1 MKNNNSI
8 RAFIVAAVAAITLGA
23 TAVTMTNC
31 FSSGAENNADTDT
44 AVVAGSNVTDS
55 VVVNGR
61 VWTAEMWADSVMKT
75 LSPRKRVA
83 QLFIPRWDIK
93 GTCTPASVMKRE
105 VCDEGVG
112 GIIIGPGTVNQ
123 YADLI
128 NQYQKLAEVPL
139 LFTIDGE
146 WGPAMRIA
154 EAPRFPHNIALGAIQ
169 DTKLIEEF
177 GKEAARECREA
188 GIQVDFAPVLDVN
201 SNPDNPVIGFRSFGE
216 NPQRVAELGAAF
228 IRGMESEGVMSVGKH
243 FPGHGDTSVDS
254 HKALPTVTHSRQVLE
269 EVDFL
274 PFKVAVDAGMSG
286 IMIGHLRVPSLDA
299 SGTPASLS
307 KKITTDIVRNE
318 LGFKGL
324 IFTDALAMKGAA
336 QKGENNCVSAFLAG
350 ADMLLGPASPFE
362 DIQAMMNA
370 IKSGKIRQED
380 VDARCRKV
388 LIYKFKLGLVNSR
401 FVKKEGLVSRLNS
414 PEAKAL
420 NDRLAKAAITVIK
433 NADTILPLNMADR
446 NNVVVISLGA
456 GADNAFAT
464 TCKTYGAVKGFA
476 VNTEA
481 EAAKAIAAAKE
492 AQVVIV
498 GVFKNNA
505 VCTGVFKRLTTS
517 PSKVVPVFFVNPFK
531 LKGFG
536 NLQSLPTLVM
546 AYDDTKEL
554 EAAGAQA
561 LFGAIDVTGLFPA
574 NVAGVANIG
583 EGVSLKKKD

>member
-31 FSSGAENNADTDT
+31 FSSSADKSSDT
-44 AVVAGSNVTDS
+44 LDVADLNGLTDS
-55 VVVNGR
+55 IVVDGEVF
-61 VWTAEMWADSVMKT
+61 TAESWADSVMKT

-93 GTCTPASVMKRE
+93 GTCTPASVMKKE

-112 GIIIGPGTVNQ
+112 GIIIGPGSVNQ

-146 WGPAMRIA
+146 WGPSMRIA

-177 GKEAARECREA
+177 GKEAARECREV
-188 GIQVDFAPVLDVN
+188 GIQIDFAPVLDVN

-216 NPQRVAELGAAF
+216 NPRRVAELGAAF
-228 IRGMESEGVMSVGKH
+228 IKGMEAEGVMSVGKH

-254 HKALPTVTHSRQVLE
+254 HKALPTVTHSREVLE
-269 EVDFL
+269 QIDFL
-274 PFKVAVDAGMSG
+274 PFKVAVGAGMSG

-299 SGTPASLS
+299 SGVPASMS
-307 KKITTDIVRNE
+307 HKITTDVVRNE

-324 IFTDALAMKGAA
+324 IFTDALAMKGATL
-336 QKGENNCVSAFLAG
+336 KGENNCVSAFIAG

-370 IKSGKIRQED
+370 IKSGKIKQEE
-380 VDARCRKV
+380 VDARCRRV

-401 FVKKEGLVSRLNS
+401 FVKKEGLVNRLNS

-420 NDRLAKAAITVIK
+420 NDRLAKAAITVVK
-433 NADTILPLNMADR
+433 NSDNILPVNTAGKK
-446 NNVVVISLGA
+446 NVVVISLGA
-456 GADNAFAT
+456 GADNTFAL
-464 TCKTYGAVKGFA
+464 TCKTYGITNSYS

-481 EAAKAIAAAKE
+481 EAAKSVAAAKDAE
-492 AQVVIV
+492 AVIV

-505 VCTGVFKRLTTS
+505 VSAGAFKRLMS
-517 PSKVVPVFFVNPFK
+517 EPSKVVPVFFVNPFK
-531 LKGFG
+531 LKPFG
-536 NLQSLPTLVM
+536 DLQTLPTLVM

-554 EAAGAQA
+554 ESAGAQA
-561 LFGAIDVTGLFPA
+561 VFGAIDVTGRFPA
-574 NVAGVANIG
+574 NIPGLAKMG
-583 EGVSLKKKD
+583 EGISLKKKD

>member
-8 RAFIVAAVAAITLGA
+8 RAFIVAAIAVITLGA
-23 TAVTMTNC
+23 AAVTMTNC
-31 FSSGAENNADTDT
+31 FSSSSERSADT
-44 AVVAGSNVTDS
+44 AVAVTEGLTDS
-55 VVVNGR
+55 IVVEGKT
-61 VWTAEMWADSVMKT
+61 WTAEAWADSVMKT

-112 GIIIGPGTVNQ
+112 GIIIGPGSVNQ

-177 GKEAARECREA
+177 GKEVAKECKLV
-188 GIQVDFAPVLDVN
+188 GIQVDFAPDLDVN

-228 IRGMESEGVMSVGKH
+228 VKGMESEGVMSVGKH

-254 HKALPTVTHSRQVLE
+254 HKALPTVTHSREVLE
-269 EVDFL
+269 KVDFL
-274 PFKVAVDAGMSG
+274 PFKVAIDAGMSG
-286 IMIGHLRVPSLDA
+286 IMMGHLRVPALDA
-299 SGTPASLS
+299 SGTPASMS
-307 KKITTDIVRNE
+307 HKITTDIVRKE

-336 QKGENNCVSAFLAG
+336 QKGENNCVNAFLAG
-350 ADMLLGPASPFE
+350 ADMLLGPAAPFE

-370 IKSGKIRQED
+370 IKSGKIKQAD
-380 VDARCRKV
+380 VDSRCRKV
-388 LIYKFKLGLVNSR
+388 LIYKFKLGLVNNR

-420 NDRLAKAAITVIK
+420 NDRLAKAAITVVK
-433 NADTILPLNMADR
+433 NSDTILPVNMVGK

-456 GADNAFAT
+456 GADNTFAT
-464 TCKTYGAVKGFA
+464 TCKTYGATKSVA

-481 EAAKAIAAAKE
+481 DVAKALTAAKD
-492 AQVVIV
+492 AQVAIV

-505 VCTGVFKRLTTS
+505 LCCSAFKRLTAA
-517 PSKVVPVFFVNPFK
+517 PAKVVPVFFVNPFK

-536 NLQSLPTLVM
+536 NLQGLPTLVM
-546 AYDDTKEL
+546 ANDDTKEL
-554 EAAGAQA
+554 ESAGAQA
-561 LFGAIDVTGLFPA
+561 VFGAIDVTGRFPA
-574 NVAGVANIG
+574 NIPGVAKIG

>member
-31 FSSGAENNADTDT
+31 FSSSADKSSDT
-44 AVVAGSNVTDS
+44 LDVADLNGLTDS
-55 VVVNGR
+55 IVVDGEVF
-61 VWTAEMWADSVMKT
+61 TAESWADSVMKT

-93 GTCTPASVMKRE
+93 GTCTPASVMKKE

-112 GIIIGPGTVNQ
+112 GIIIGPGSVNQ

-146 WGPAMRIA
+146 WGPSMRIA

-177 GKEAARECREA
+177 GKEAARECREV
-188 GIQVDFAPVLDVN
+188 GIQIDFAPVLDVN

-216 NPQRVAELGAAF
+216 NPRRVAELGAAF
-228 IRGMESEGVMSVGKH
+228 IKGMEAEGVMSVGKH

-254 HKALPTVTHSRQVLE
+254 HKALPTVTHSREVLE
-269 EVDFL
+269 QIDFL
-274 PFKVAVDAGMSG
+274 PFKVAVGAGMSG

-299 SGTPASLS
+299 SGVPASMS
-307 KKITTDIVRNE
+307 HKITTDIVRNE

-324 IFTDALAMKGAA
+324 IFTDALAMKGAT
-336 QKGENNCVSAFLAG
+336 QTGENNCVNAFIAG

-370 IKSGKIRQED
+370 IKSGKIKQEE
-380 VDARCRKV
+380 VDARCRRV

-401 FVKKEGLVSRLNS
+401 FVKKEGLVNRLNS

-420 NDRLAKAAITVIK
+420 NDRLAKAAITVVK
-433 NADTILPLNMADR
+433 NSDNILPVNTAGKK
-446 NNVVVISLGA
+446 NVVVISLGA
-456 GADNAFAT
+456 GAHNTFAS
-464 TCKTYGAVKGFA
+464 TCKTYGIAKSYS

-481 EAAKAIAAAKE
+481 EAAKSVAAAKDAE
-492 AQVVIV
+492 AVIV

-505 VCTGVFKRLTTS
+505 VCARAFKRLMSDT
-517 PSKVVPVFFVNPFK
+517 SKVVPVFFVNPFK
-531 LKGFG
+531 LKPFG
-536 NLQSLPTLVM
+536 NLQTLPTLVM

-554 EAAGAQA
+554 ESAGAQA
-561 LFGAIDVTGLFPA
+561 VFGAIDVTGRFPA
-574 NVAGVANIG
+574 NIPGVAKMG
-583 EGVSLKKKD
+583 EGISLKKKD

>member
-31 FSSGAENNADTDT
+31 FSSSADKSSDT
-44 AVVAGSNVTDS
+44 LEVADLNGLTDS
-55 VVVNGR
+55 IVVDGEVL
-61 VWTAEMWADSVMKT
+61 TAESWADSVMKT

-93 GTCTPASVMKRE
+93 GTCTPASVMKKE

-112 GIIIGPGTVNQ
+112 GIIIGPGSVNQ

-146 WGPAMRIA
+146 WGPSMRIA

-177 GKEAARECREA
+177 GKEAARECREV
-188 GIQVDFAPVLDVN
+188 GIQIDFAPVLDVN

-216 NPQRVAELGAAF
+216 NPRRVAELGAAF
-228 IRGMESEGVMSVGKH
+228 IKGMEAEGVMSVGKH

-254 HKALPTVTHSRQVLE
+254 HKALPTVTHSREVLE
-269 EVDFL
+269 QIDFL
-274 PFKVAVDAGMSG
+274 PFKVAVGAGMSG

-299 SGTPASLS
+299 SGVPASMS
-307 KKITTDIVRNE
+307 HKITTDVVRNE

-324 IFTDALAMKGAA
+324 IFTDALAMKGATL
-336 QKGENNCVSAFLAG
+336 KGENNCVSAFIAG

-370 IKSGKIRQED
+370 IKSGKIKQEE
-380 VDARCRKV
+380 VDARCRRV

-401 FVKKEGLVSRLNS
+401 FVKKEGLVNRLNS

-420 NDRLAKAAITVIK
+420 NDRLAKAAITVVK
-433 NADTILPLNMADR
+433 NSDNILPVSTAGKK
-446 NNVVVISLGA
+446 NVVVISLGA
-456 GADNAFAT
+456 GADNTFAL
-464 TCKTYGAVKGFA
+464 TCKTYGITNSYS

-481 EAAKAIAAAKE
+481 EAAKAVAAAKDAE
-492 AQVVIV
+492 AIIV

-505 VCTGVFKRLTTS
+505 VCAGAFKRLMS
-517 PSKVVPVFFVNPFK
+517 EPSKVVPVFFVNPFK
-531 LKGFG
+531 LKPFG
-536 NLQSLPTLVM
+536 NLQTLPTLVM

-554 EAAGAQA
+554 ESAGAQA
-561 LFGAIDVTGLFPA
+561 VFGAIDVTGRFPA
-574 NVAGVANIG
+574 NIPGVAKMG
-583 EGVSLKKKD
+583 EGISLKKKD

>member
-31 FSSGAENNADTDT
+31 FSSSADKSSDT
-44 AVVAGSNVTDS
+44 LDVADLNGLTDS
-55 VVVNGR
+55 IVADGEVF
-61 VWTAEMWADSVMKT
+61 TAESWADSVMKT

-93 GTCTPASVMKRE
+93 GTCTPASVMKKE

-112 GIIIGPGTVNQ
+112 GIIIGPGSVNQ

-146 WGPAMRIA
+146 WGPSMRIA

-177 GKEAARECREA
+177 GKEAARECREV
-188 GIQVDFAPVLDVN
+188 GIQIDFAPVLDVN

-216 NPQRVAELGAAF
+216 NPRRVAELGAAF
-228 IRGMESEGVMSVGKH
+228 IKGMEAEGVMSVGKH

-254 HKALPTVTHSRQVLE
+254 HKALPTVTHSREVLE
-269 EVDFL
+269 QVDFL
-274 PFKVAVDAGMSG
+274 PFKVAVGAGMSG

-299 SGTPASLS
+299 SGVPASMS
-307 KKITTDIVRNE
+307 HKITTDVVRNE

-324 IFTDALAMKGAA
+324 IFTDALAMKGATL
-336 QKGENNCVSAFLAG
+336 KGENNCVSAFIAG

-370 IKSGKIRQED
+370 IKSGKIKQEE
-380 VDARCRKV
+380 VDARCRRV

-401 FVKKEGLVSRLNS
+401 FVKKEGLVNRLNS

-420 NDRLAKAAITVIK
+420 NDRLAKAAITVVK
-433 NADTILPLNMADR
+433 NSDNILPVNTAGKK
-446 NNVVVISLGA
+446 NVVVISLGA
-456 GADNAFAT
+456 GADNTFAS
-464 TCKTYGAVKGFA
+464 TCKTYGISKSYS

-481 EAAKAIAAAKE
+481 EAAKSVAAAKDAE
-492 AQVVIV
+492 AVIV

-505 VCTGVFKRLTTS
+505 VSAGAFKRLMS
-517 PSKVVPVFFVNPFK
+517 EPSKVVPVFFVNPFK
-531 LKGFG
+531 LKPFG
-536 NLQSLPTLVM
+536 DLQTLPTLVM

-554 EAAGAQA
+554 ESAGAQA
-561 LFGAIDVTGLFPA
+561 VFGAIDVTGRFPA
-574 NVAGVANIG
+574 NIPGVAKIG

>member
-31 FSSGAENNADTDT
+31 FSSGAENSAATDT
-44 AVVAGSNVTDS
+44 ASVAATNVTDT

-61 VWTAEMWADSVMKT
+61 VWTAEMWADSVMNT

-105 VCDEGVG
+105 ICEEGVG
-112 GIIIGPGTVNQ
+112 GIIIGPGSVKQ

-177 GKEAARECREA
+177 GREAARECREV

-228 IRGMESEGVMSVGKH
+228 IKGMESEGVMSVGKH

-254 HKALPTVTHSRQVLE
+254 HKALPTVTHSREVLE
-269 EVDFL
+269 KVDFL
-274 PFKVAVDAGMSG
+274 PFRVAIDAGMSG

-299 SGTPASLS
+299 SGAPASMS
-307 KKITTDIVRNE
+307 RKITTDIVRNE
-318 LGFKGL
+318 LGFNGL
-324 IFTDALAMKGAA
+324 IFTDALAMKGAS

-362 DIQAMMNA
+362 DIQAIVDA
-370 IKSGKIRQED
+370 VKSGKIKQED

-388 LIYKFKLGLVNSR
+388 LIYKFRLGLVNSR
-401 FVKKEGLVSRLNS
+401 FVKKEGLAGRLNS
-414 PEAKAL
+414 PEAKTL
-420 NDRLAKAAITVIK
+420 NDRLAKAAITVLK
-433 NADTILPLNMADR
+433 NDNAVLPVNISDM
-446 NNVVVISLGA
+446 NSVVVISLGA
-456 GADNAFAT
+456 GADNAFAS
-464 TCKTYGAVKGFA
+464 TCKTYGAAKIYT

-481 EAAKAIAAAKE
+481 EAAKAVSAAKD
-492 AQVVIV
+492 AQIVVV

-505 VCTGVFKRLTTS
+505 VCSSTFKRLTAL
-517 PSKVVPVFFVNPFK
+517 PSKVIPVFFVNPFK
-531 LKGFG
+531 LKSFG
-536 NLQSLPTLVM
+536 SLQSLPTLVM
-546 AYDDTKEL
+546 AYDDTEEL
-554 EAAGAQA
+554 ESAGAQA
-561 LFGAIDVTGLFPA
+561 VFGAIDVTGRFPA
-574 NVAGVANIG
+574 NVDGVAKMGAGVN
-583 EGVSLKKKD
+583 LKKKD

>member
-31 FSSGAENNADTDT
+31 FSSSADKSSDT
-44 AVVAGSNVTDS
+44 LDVADLNGLTDS
-55 VVVNGR
+55 IVVDGEVF
-61 VWTAEMWADSVMKT
+61 TAESWADSVMKT

-93 GTCTPASVMKRE
+93 GTCTPASVMKKE

-112 GIIIGPGTVNQ
+112 GIIIGPGSVNQ

-146 WGPAMRIA
+146 WGPSMRIA

-177 GKEAARECREA
+177 GKEAARECREV
-188 GIQVDFAPVLDVN
+188 GIQIDFAPVLDVN

-216 NPQRVAELGAAF
+216 NPRRVAELGAAF
-228 IRGMESEGVMSVGKH
+228 IKGMEAEGVMSVGKH

-254 HKALPTVTHSRQVLE
+254 HKALPTVTHSREVLE
-269 EVDFL
+269 QIDFL
-274 PFKVAVDAGMSG
+274 PFKVAVGAGMSG

-299 SGTPASLS
+299 SGVPASMS
-307 KKITTDIVRNE
+307 HKITTDIVRNE

-324 IFTDALAMKGAA
+324 IFTDALAMKGAT
-336 QKGENNCVSAFLAG
+336 QTGENNCVNAFIAG

-370 IKSGKIRQED
+370 IKSGKIKQEE
-380 VDARCRKV
+380 VDARCRRV

-401 FVKKEGLVSRLNS
+401 FVKKEGLVNRLNS

-420 NDRLAKAAITVIK
+420 NDRLAKAAITVVK
-433 NADTILPLNMADR
+433 NSDNILPVNTAGKK
-446 NNVVVISLGA
+446 NVVVISLGA
-456 GADNAFAT
+456 GADNTFAL
-464 TCKTYGAVKGFA
+464 TCKTYGITNSYS

-481 EAAKAIAAAKE
+481 EAAKAVAAAKDAE
-492 AQVVIV
+492 AIIV

-505 VCTGVFKRLTTS
+505 VCAGAFKRLMS
-517 PSKVVPVFFVNPFK
+517 EPSKVVPVFFVNPFK
-531 LKGFG
+531 LKPFG
-536 NLQSLPTLVM
+536 NLQTLPTLVM

-554 EAAGAQA
+554 ESAGAQA
-561 LFGAIDVTGLFPA
+561 VFGAIDVTGRFPA
-574 NVAGVANIG
+574 NIPGVAKMG
-583 EGVSLKKKD
+583 EGISLKKKD